1 VLTLPHS
8 LTRHFRDA
16 AGRFDFRA
24 LVRAPDERLVEVAR
38 RMSAADR
45 IDLYRR
51 LRGLRLGWLERMM
64 LQGAGVDVEHQ
75 RARFLWVLEEAD
87 RSACEAV
94 AS

>member
-1 VLTLPHS
+1 VLTLPPS

-24 LVRAPDERLVEVAR
+24 LVRTPDERLVELAR
-38 RMSAADR
+38 DVPAVER

-51 LRGLRLGWLERMM
+51 LRGLRLGWLERLM
-64 LQGAGVDVEHQ
+64 LQGAGVDVDQQ

-87 RSACEAV
+87 RTACEAV